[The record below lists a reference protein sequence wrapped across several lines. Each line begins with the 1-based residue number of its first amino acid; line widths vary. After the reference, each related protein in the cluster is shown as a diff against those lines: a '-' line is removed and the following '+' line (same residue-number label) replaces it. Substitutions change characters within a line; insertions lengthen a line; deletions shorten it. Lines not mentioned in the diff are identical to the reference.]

1 MFYLPLMWLLPKIA
15 GVSGVFWANAAIDI
29 ALFVLV
35 IPLVGREFRR
45 LDGRGAEAGAP
56 LREATAG

>member
-1 MFYLPLMWLLPKIA
+1 MPKIA

-29 ALFVLV
+29 AIFVLV
-35 IPLVGREFRR
+35 ILLVGREFRR
-45 LDGRGAEAGAP
+45 LDGRGAEASAP